1 MTTPP
6 PSLPV
11 RVDTLADVSF
21 LKTMGWE
28 LFRTATAIQYLPS
41 SRDPAAPLSPG
52 SASPRPRI
60 VLSVIEGPLRSW
72 DWTFVLEEGGVV
84 LDPASPPRRHDI
96 TMFSVGAPI
105 EAPSPSALRLAYD
118 LRAAA
123 TDVDPWRDV
132 RALLYRPRV
141 VAPSEQWEV
150 YPRLFIGRSPEPGEH
165 IDVDILVRLAEP
177 FAPGVSANGS
187 VVDHPL
193 DDAEDAEVVDKAFQV
208 VRALVPELAAAWREG
223 KTIRIGCLAG
233 LNRSGLVV
241 AALLTEIAGMTG
253 HEAVAHLRWKRGSM
267 ALCNARFHEVLC
279 ETWAPSA

>member
-1 MTTPP
+1 MTSRSDVVTKPFP
-6 PSLPV
+6 APYV
-11 RVDTLADVSF
+11 VD
-21 LKTMGWE
+21 
-28 LFRTATAIQYLPS
+28 
-41 SRDPAAPLSPG
+41 G
-52 SASPRPRI
+52 SADAD
-60 VLSVIEGPLRSW
+60 GQQ
-72 DWTFVLEEGGVV
+72 
-84 LDPASPPRRHDI
+84 
-96 TMFSVGAPI
+96 
-105 EAPSPSALRLAYD
+105 
-118 LRAAA
+118 AAA
-123 TDVDPWRDV
+123 LSQ
-132 RALLYRPRV
+132 RASRSSCRSRV

-223 KTIRIGCLAG
+223 KSIRIGCLAG

-279 ETWAPSA
+279 ESWAPSA